1 MRNRWISILL
11 LLPLLAAAQPLT
23 TSFSY
28 QGSLSRSGSLAT
40 GVFDLQFELFDAL
53 ENGAPVGVPIIVEDV
68 AVVDGIFTVTLDFG
82 AMPFAGDQLWLEIGV
97 REGASVDD
105 YQGLAPRQAVTAT
118 PYALHAEMVAMDAIT
133 SNEIAA
139 NAVGVG
145 EIDSSE
151 VQRRLQGAC
160 AAESAIRQ
168 INADGSVVCEA
179 DDVNPSYWTP
189 NSDDA
194 LEPDRSLRIEPGTP
208 FPMQVRSASAF
219 DDPQLALVE
228 DSTNQLARL
237 SFYNA
242 PASFADFDNPVM
254 WTIAAQI
261 TGTPEND
268 RMNFFNRNFG
278 DVLSLTGD
286 GLVGVN
292 TVSPLASLDLR
303 SDDQFFWGVGNGRGD
318 FYLGDG
324 QVGLSMGTTL
334 AGDERGTARIWTKGG
349 VERLLLGSETHGD
362 QLTLRDG
369 NIGLGNSD
377 PGVAVDIAG
386 QIRARDLAHG
396 DSSNRAVAVEPDGDL
411 VTVAPQTRFLSLSPA
426 AFTPRDSATAYFRTG
441 QFVQISD
448 TGLRQL
454 WAPVNLPHGALVT
467 EVTFWFRDNSSEDLL
482 FQLFYYSPDSTA
494 NFGAMAAIA
503 SNGASTDVRS
513 VTDNS
518 ISQATIDTQNR
529 NYAIVI
535 QSTNWQSQLRV
546 HTVRITYTL

>member
-1 MRNRWISILL
+1 MKNRWISLLL

-23 TSFSY
+23 TRFSY
-28 QGSLSRSGSLAT
+28 QGSLSQSGSLAT

-53 ENGAPVGVPIIVEDV
+53 ENGAPVGSPFMVEDV

-82 AMPFAGDQLWLEIGV
+82 AMPFAGDQLWLEVGV

-105 YQGLAPRQAVTAT
+105 YQGLTPRQAVTAT

-133 SNEIAA
+133 STEIAA
-139 NAVGVG
+139 NAVGAG

-160 AAESAIRQ
+160 DAESAIRQ

-242 PASFADFDNPVM
+242 PASFVDFDNPVM

-261 TGTPEND
+261 TGTPAND

-292 TVSPLASLDLR
+292 TADPLALLDLR
-303 SDDQFFWGVGNGRGD
+303 SDDQSFWGVGNGRGD

-324 QVGLSMGTTL
+324 QVGLSMGATL
-334 AGDERGTARIWTKGG
+334 TGDERGTARIWTKGG
-349 VERLLLGSETHGD
+349 VERLLLGSETNGD

-386 QIRARDLAHG
+386 QIRARELAHG
-396 DSSNRAVAVEPDGDL
+396 DSSSRAVAVEPDGDL
-411 VTVAPQTRFLSLSPA
+411 VSVAPQTRFYSVSPA
-426 AFTPRDSATAYFRTG
+426 AFTPQNSATNYVQTG

-448 TGLRQL
+448 TGVRQL
-454 WAPVNLPHGALVT
+454 WAPVNLPHGARVT
-467 EVTFWFRDNSSEDLL
+467 EVTFWFIDNSAQDLL
-482 FQLFYYSPDSTA
+482 FQLFYHGPSSTVI
-494 NFGAMAAIA
+494 FGDMAATA
-503 SNGASTDVRS
+503 SNGASPDVRS
-513 VTDNS
+513 VTDSS
-518 ISQATIDTQNR
+518 ISEAVIDTQNR
-529 NYAIVI
+529 NYALVVR
-535 QSTNWQSQLRV
+535 STDWQPQFRV
-546 HTVRITYTL
+546 HTVRITYVL